1 MLGFERNKSIMY
13 NFDIIAAGEY
23 ISIGRRVQST
33 SRISRSTA
41 ELLLYFSQLYSQQ
54 YIIHVHKR
62 LYSWRE
68 SKLRHIE
75 YNRRVVDS
83 FF

>member
-1 MLGFERNKSIMY
+1 MY

-54 YIIHVHKR
+54 YMYINACIAGGS
-62 LYSWRE
+62 LSGD
-68 SKLRHIE
+68 L
-75 YNRRVVDS
+75 
-83 FF
+83 